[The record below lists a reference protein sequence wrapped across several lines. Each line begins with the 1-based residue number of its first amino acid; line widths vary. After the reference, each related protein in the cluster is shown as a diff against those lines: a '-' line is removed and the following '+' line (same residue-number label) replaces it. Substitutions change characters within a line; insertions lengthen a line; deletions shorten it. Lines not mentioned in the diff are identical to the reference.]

1 MNNTLLNADIF
12 FFISSIG
19 FVVLFALLAV
29 LLGYSI
35 TFMRTMNRLGSKI
48 EEDAGVITDEARMF
62 ISDVRDSTLYRM
74 LFRKKRSI
82 KK

>member
-1 MNNTLLNADIF
+1 MNNTLLHADIF

-35 TFMRTMNRLGSKI
+35 SFMKTMNRLGRKV

-62 ISDVRDSTLYRM
+62 ISDIRDSTLYRF
-74 LFRKKRSI
+74 LFRKKRPI